1 MAKSSSHRGLTHL
14 DGVLYLPPHRMPR
27 RVRSLALLHAVT
39 GFALLAGAC
48 SDTSGLPAAGIENKI
63 DTVSLYA
70 LSSTP
75 IQSPSAYRL
84 TGSPAA
90 VRTDQSSQFDFA
102 FDFDTGTGR
111 PVFKPTEVLGL
122 GRSSALGR
130 ATLAFDLIKSAP
142 SGGWVYDSALVA
154 DSGRVLLVR
163 SRPTT
168 CFTGI
173 TVSLY
178 AKLEVL
184 AVDTSSAPGGRRIDF
199 RILVDENCGYRGL
212 EPGLPKR

>member
-1 MAKSSSHRGLTHL
+1 
-14 DGVLYLPPHRMPR
+14 MPS
-27 RVRSLALLHAVT
+27 RVRSVPRLLAVT
-39 GFALLAGAC
+39 GFALLAAAC
-48 SDTSGLPAAGIENKI
+48 NDTSGLPAAGFPNVV

-70 LSSTP
+70 LSRTP

-84 TGSPAA
+84 TGTRTV
-90 VRTDQSSQFDFA
+90 VRTDQTSQFDFA
-102 FDFDTGTGR
+102 FDFDAATGR
-111 PVFKPTEVLGL
+111 PVLKPTGALGL
-122 GRSSALGR
+122 GNSSALQR
-130 ATLAFDLIKSAP
+130 TTAAFDSIKTAP
-142 SGGWVYDSALVA
+142 TGGWVFDSALVA
-154 DSGRVLLVR
+154 DSGAVLLVR

-168 CFTGI
+168 CYTQI

-199 RILVDENCGYRGL
+199 RILVDENCAYRSL